1 MTAEKVR
8 ENRLRRVAERR
19 GYRLLKSRR
28 RDPEALDYGGY
39 MLIDVQTTAVIL
51 GATPVGFS
59 ATLDDVEAYF
69 RETRRR
75 HRDDRG
81 AVDRASAAG
90 TSNGPRQGVAAA
102 AGSTADTSPRRVKRS
117 SGGSE
122 SRRHTRSRHRGR

>member
-1 MTAEKVR
+1 VR

-39 MLIDVQTTAVIL
+39 VLIDVQTNAVIL

-59 ATLDDVEAYF
+59 ATLDNVEAYF
-69 RETRRR
+69 REPRRK
-75 HRDDRG
+75 HRDDHG

-90 TSNGPRQGVAAA
+90 RPNGPRQDVAAA
-102 AGSTADTSPRRVKRS
+102 AGRTADRSPRGVKRS
-117 SGGSE
+117 TGGSE
-122 SRRHTRSRHRGR
+122 SRRHTGSRHRER